1 MTDEYLVEDNKS
13 CATATTTTT
22 THTTM
27 TRKNNQ
33 NTFSWSS
40 TSSSFSNSTLLTQED
55 STLEEEFSSLYLIL
69 LDEFFDLPT
78 NDKKEK
84 KLSEILGRAAS
95 HGDIHTVR
103 QIIMDERLRPY
114 LNLDASDDEENDGS
128 TPLIY
133 ASCFG
138 KLDIVKYLLQVG
150 AKVDVQDKIGWT
162 ALMWATTN
170 GHHQIV
176 QVLLEYSASSETKS
190 ASGRTIYDLV
200 DLENQ
205 DMISI
210 LNQTKLAEPQQQPSS
225 QPQPQPQQQ
234 QQHAPLDTENEL
246 LLHCEESFRSVHKF
260 SWDQCLPD
268 QMFVFAQQEVD
279 HILNVA
285 ISNLK
290 LPIKSRSEIYVPA
303 NIIFLCARFAHYFTS
318 RELLHELLSKAV
330 RKIDTVVKSN
340 ANDIHTLAFWIANLS
355 QLLYYLKKD
364 VGLVV
369 ATAEHQLEISELISE
384 AYTLLVLD
392 SEKRMDRIL
401 EPAMVEF
408 EQIDGLEVVEFA
420 DDWHRFFRRSRSSP
434 PNRRSLGN
442 TNVMD
447 SMSSPPSPQ
456 LSQQQQQQQ
465 QIRATLSPQ
474 SITSLMT
481 SILYVLQSYD
491 VHPVIVIQ
499 AIAQLFHFLSCEV
512 FNRILFNKKH
522 LCRSRALQIR
532 MNLTV
537 IEEWVR
543 EHHLPT
549 SLGAYFNPV
558 IQLVQLLQCVSQL
571 TDLMD
576 FINTVKSFDLLNPTQ
591 VKRLV
596 LNYRYEVAEPK
607 LPEEIEKYTMQIA
620 EDTLKSLQTE
630 KQQEEKRSMDTSS
643 SSRPNSISSLGSLLL
658 YSMSQQKKKKLN
670 VNRLSVQSVDTA
682 MTLDDDASSM
692 MSFDDV
698 DSNYSR
704 EMVIEKRDSKY
715 MLPFSLPTTTN
726 MVHSG
731 WNNNNNSKKPVPLE
745 NMSLS
750 DSIYFELKQKMS
762 IEREK
767 NMRERS
773 IIPTIPEEWL
783 ERLDHHTGQY

>member
-1 MTDEYLVEDNKS
+1 
-13 CATATTTTT
+13 
-22 THTTM
+22 M

-55 STLEEEFSSLYLIL
+55 NALEEEFSSLYLIL

-210 LNQTKLAEPQQQPSS
+210 LNQTKLAEPQQQRPQQ
-225 QPQPQPQQQ
+225 QPQQQQQQ

-330 RKIDTVVKSN
+330 QKIDTVVKSN

-442 TNVMD
+442 TSVMD
-447 SMSSPPSPQ
+447 SMYSPPSPQ

-576 FINTVKSFDLLNPTQ
+576 FINTVKSFDLLNPMQ

-682 MTLDDDASSM
+682 MTLDDDACSM

-698 DSNYSR
+698 DSNHSR

-731 WNNNNNSKKPVPLE
+731 WNNNNSSKNPVPLE

-773 IIPTIPEEWL
+773 VIPTIPEEWL